1 MSESM
6 TRPHVGAQVENMT
19 AVLDSAGV
27 KPSELSYIEMHG
39 TGTQVGDAVEMESVL
54 SIFAPSETARPADKP
69 LYVGSAKANI
79 GHGEGVSGVS
89 SLVKVLLMMQQ
100 DTIVPHC
107 GIKPGSR
114 INRHYPDL
122 GARNVHIALE
132 PKAWPRPSSGPRRV
146 LINNFSAAGGNTA
159 LLIEDAP
166 IPEAPSSEDLRDSY
180 TVAVSGHVGKSLQAN
195 LQSLL
200 SYLESERCVHP
211 INQLSYTTTARR
223 WHFPHRVSVV
233 GSTIDDIKNQLRQA
247 IENGDGVHRPRSKPK
262 VLFAFT
268 GQGSQYFGM
277 GKQLYDAVPRFRAEL
292 EHFDQLGRSQ
302 GFPSFL
308 RICTSAAPSTD
319 ALPVVTQLAIVCL
332 EMALANLLQSWGVR
346 PGAVVGHSLGEY
358 AALYAAGVC
367 AAADVIFLVGKRA
380 ELLQERCQQGTH
392 AMLAVKD
399 SQEGISQFLR
409 ESSCEVACVN
419 GPNDIVLSG
428 SLPDVLAA
436 QKSLVGCGKKC
447 TLLQLPFAFHSSQV
461 DPILEDFECLA
472 GSVPFHAPRIP
483 ILSPLL
489 GTLITD
495 SGTVTGGYLARHC
508 REPVN
513 MVEALRC
520 AEKKGFVNEKSIV
533 VEVGP
538 KPLVCSMVKAS
549 LGSNYRPLPTLKAEG
564 SSWKAVHAILSTAY
578 NLGAAIDWVSYQ
590 SSFESAK
597 RVLDLPTYGWDLQ
610 EYYIPY
616 QGDWCLH
623 RHDTKCD
630 CARPGTEVATSDY
643 RIPAPGERPTEAVH
657 QPLPKPEKA
666 EAPYPKIQLTTTIH
680 KVVEEE
686 TVPLGATMTVE
697 TDMCRPDVNGFAGGH
712 VVDGVPL
719 VTPSLYADIALHM
732 GKYSMDRI
740 RAGHPSAID
749 GIVEVSNM
757 VVENALI
764 AHGQPPQLL
773 HTTLTM
779 KWPPK
784 AAATTRSAKLAFSS
798 YTVRHPPYSHGSHIT
813 NAAQMDGKL
822 ETHHGTCNVRFA
834 TDSQRKTL
842 ALKVDTYNSRIRA
855 LREGLER
862 GLYTRYSNKSGYKL
876 MSNMAHFHP
885 DYKIL
890 DDLVM
895 DEENNEATCKLDLT
909 GAPSSEGFFAAHPAH
924 LDAIMQLAGF
934 TMNAQDAT
942 DTDKEMY
949 VNHGWESFQLYKPLE
964 RNQIYDVYTKMERGP
979 QDDLRVGDIIV
990 LHGNE
995 TVAFFKGLSVSR

>member
-1 MSESM
+1 M

-19 AVLDSAGV
+19 AVLDTSGV

-69 LYVGSAKANI
+69 LYVGSAKANV
-79 GHGEGVSGVS
+79 GHGEGVSGVT
-89 SLVKVLLMMQQ
+89 SLVKVLLMMQK
-100 DTIVPHC
+100 DIIVPHC

-166 IPEAPSSEDLRDSY
+166 VPEDPPSDDLRDNY
-180 TVAVSGHVGKSLQAN
+180 IIALSGHVGKSLQAN

-200 SYLESERCVHP
+200 GYLESEQRVP
-211 INQLSYTTTARR
+211 RINQLSYTTTARR
-223 WHFPHRVSVV
+223 WHFPHRVSFI
-233 GSTIDDIKNQLRQA
+233 GSNIDEVKEQLRQA
-247 IENGDGVHRPRSKPK
+247 IKNGDGVHRPRSKPK

-268 GQGSQYFGM
+268 GQGSQYVGM
-277 GKQLYDAVPRFRAEL
+277 GKQLYDAIPRFRSEL
-292 EHFDQLGRSQ
+292 EHFDQLARSQ

-308 RICTSAAPSTD
+308 HICTSAAPGTD

-332 EMALANLLQSWGVR
+332 EMALANLLQSWGVQ

-399 SQEGISQFLR
+399 SQESVTQLLR

-419 GPNDIVLSG
+419 GPNEVVLSG
-428 SLPDVLAA
+428 ALPEVIAA

-447 TLLQLPFAFHSSQV
+447 TFLELPFAFHSAQV
-461 DPILEDFECLA
+461 DPILQEFEYLA
-472 GSVPFHAPRIP
+472 SSVPFHSPRIP

-489 GTLITD
+489 GTLITE
-495 SGTVTGGYLARHC
+495 SGTVTGAYLARHC
-508 REPVN
+508 REQVN
-513 MVEALRC
+513 MLGALRY
-520 AEKKGFVNEKSIV
+520 AERKGLVNEKSMVI
-533 VEVGP
+533 EIGP
-538 KPLVCSMVKAS
+538 KPLICSMVKAS
-549 LGSNYRPLPTLKAEG
+549 LGNNYRPLPTLKAEG
-564 SSWKAVHAILSTAY
+564 SSWKTMHSVISTAY
-578 NLGAAIDWVSYQ
+578 NSGAAVDWVAYQ
-590 SSFESAK
+590 SSFDSAK

-623 RHDTKCD
+623 RHDTRCD

-643 RIPAPGERPTEAVH
+643 RIPEPGEKPNTAVH
-657 QPLPKPEKA
+657 RAFPKPEKT

-680 KVVEEE
+680 KVYKEE
-686 TVPLGATMTVE
+686 TEPLGATMTVE

-712 VVDGVPL
+712 VVDGIPL
-719 VTPSLYADIALHM
+719 VTPSLYADIALQM

-784 AAATTRSAKLAFSS
+784 AAATARSAKMAFSS
-798 YTVRHPPYSHGSHIT
+798 HMVR
-813 NAAQMDGKL
+813 N
-822 ETHHGTCNVRFA
+822 
-834 TDSQRKTL
+834 
-842 ALKVDTYNSRIRA
+842 
-855 LREGLER
+855 
-862 GLYTRYSNKSGYKL
+862 
-876 MSNMAHFHP
+876 
-885 DYKIL
+885 
-890 DDLVM
+890 
-895 DEENNEATCKLDLT
+895 
-909 GAPSSEGFFAAHPAH
+909 
-924 LDAIMQLAGF
+924 
-934 TMNAQDAT
+934 
-942 DTDKEMY
+942 
-949 VNHGWESFQLYKPLE
+949 
-964 RNQIYDVYTKMERGP
+964 
-979 QDDLRVGDIIV
+979 
-990 LHGNE
+990 
-995 TVAFFKGLSVSR
+995 